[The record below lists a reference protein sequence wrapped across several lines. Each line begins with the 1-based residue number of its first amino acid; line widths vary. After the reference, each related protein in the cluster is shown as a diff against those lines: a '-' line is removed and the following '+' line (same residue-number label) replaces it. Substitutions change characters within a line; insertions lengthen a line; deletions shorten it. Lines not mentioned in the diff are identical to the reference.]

1 MTQELRKKEISS
13 LLFPHYWFPLCFLN
27 ILKPWINLSITS
39 LTKEIKIYT
48 CCCYGNAMTTTSS
61 CKKPSSDNVIILWNF
76 PIRGKTH
83 QEITDSHFSKEKQLH
98 PPSNKKCFRRVQV
111 SHLPCS
117 SWSLK
122 CHQYPLEGW
131 YHSFIKSWLNAM
143 HCSKLIKGN
152 PIMNFSSVI
161 HNLQSNYKVL
171 HVQRQ

>member
-1 MTQELRKKEISS
+1 MTQELGKEEISS
-13 LLFPHYWFPLCFLN
+13 LLFPHHWFPLCFLN
-27 ILKPWINLSITS
+27 ILKLWINLSKTS

-48 CCCYGNAMTTTSS
+48 RCTYANAMTTTSS
-61 CKKPSSDNVIILWNF
+61 YRKPSSDNVIILWNL

-83 QEITDSHFSKEKQLH
+83 QEIIDSHFSKEKQLH

-131 YHSFIKSWLNAM
+131 YRQYDIASSKADWMPCTAVSTLEFITDPKSGAW
-143 HCSKLIKGN
+143 
-152 PIMNFSSVI
+152 
-161 HNLQSNYKVL
+161 
-171 HVQRQ
+171 